1 MKKMIDGVVRG
12 PYTNEEIFN
21 AVNAALKEKGL
32 LPAALD
38 YGLAD
43 ASKIQILTTEW
54 NVIGRVTFG
63 CEGIYLDLLA
73 EGDVSDKGEHERVE
87 LGTYKTLFADRTA
100 HKMMACLGSDFVFE
114 AEEFVQKNR
123 KAFNWTGFSVDF
135 YDDTT
140 LRWGYTNVTSL
151 DAARS
156 LAARVFNDPAQAA
169 VLSDAVITDNSNGK
183 TYRLSEGV

>member
-1 MKKMIDGVVRG
+1 MKKLIDGVVRG
-12 PYTNEEIFN
+12 PYTNEELFN

-32 LPAALD
+32 FPAALD
-38 YGLAD
+38 YGLAET
-43 ASKIQILTTEW
+43 SQKQIRTTEW

-63 CEGIYLDLLA
+63 CEGIYLDLWA
-73 EGDVSDKGEHERVE
+73 EGDVYGEGKCERVK

-114 AEEFVQKNR
+114 TEEFVQKNR

-140 LRWGYTNVTSL
+140 LRSGCTNVASL
-151 DAARS
+151 QAARL
-156 LAARVFNDPAQAA
+156 LAAKVMNDPAQAA
-169 VLSDAVITDNSNGK
+169 VLSDVVITDNSNGM
-183 TYRLSEGV
+183 TYRLSEEV